1 MYVELAR
8 ATIRDLHRQAAIAS
22 TARAADRNPG
32 RLRRLV
38 TNRRVG
44 G

>member
-8 ATIRDLHRQAAIAS
+8 ATIRDLHREAAAAS
-22 TARAADRNPG
+22 TAIAADRSKS
-32 RLRRLV
+32 RLRRQV
-38 TNRRVG
+38 TSKRVG